1 MGLQQRVRDQ
11 LARFVKAELAQ
22 FLDENR
28 EPLLQAFR
36 EELARLDESIPEEN
50 VFIDIKMVPLGE
62 TILVACLNAFQRF
75 LRDEVPPVPTGI

>member
-62 TILVACLNAFQRF
+62 TILVACLNALQRF